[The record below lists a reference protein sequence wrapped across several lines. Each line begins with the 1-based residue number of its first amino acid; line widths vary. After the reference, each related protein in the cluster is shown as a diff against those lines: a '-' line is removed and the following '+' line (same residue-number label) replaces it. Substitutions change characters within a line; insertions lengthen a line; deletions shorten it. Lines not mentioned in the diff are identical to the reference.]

1 MVQDP
6 RRRLEMLRLAGG
18 FAVGWFALA
27 AAHGAEI
34 IEAAD
39 PLCRL
44 QLTGPIETGDA
55 DRLSDLLYPLDL
67 SYERLCL
74 DSPGG
79 SFMEAVALAEM
90 LYRRGIVTVVGD
102 GMACLGACGFVFM
115 GGHEVEW
122 VFSTRVLGARDD
134 WPPPE
139 RILHAGGTLSF
150 AVTAGADDHAG
161 DTLAAIRRLLTT
173 DTDSSPGAPL
183 VSPDLMALAILATS
197 ETPLLVDTIDKA
209 RRWGIEIAPVE
220 SDGNSAFTNP

>member
-1 MVQDP
+1 
-6 RRRLEMLRLAGG
+6 MLRLAGG
-18 FAVGWFALA
+18 VSVGWFALS
-27 AAHGAEI
+27 AAHCAEI
-34 IEAAD
+34 IAATD

-44 QLTGPIETGDA
+44 QFTGSIEAGDA
-55 DRLSDLLYPLDL
+55 HRLSDRLYPLDL

-79 SFMEAVALAEM
+79 SFTEAVALAEM

-122 VFSTRVLGARDD
+122 VFSTRVRGARDD

-139 RILHAGGTLSF
+139 RILHAGGILGF
-150 AVTAGADDHAG
+150 AVTAGADDDAG
-161 DTLAAIRRLLTT
+161 ETLVAIRRLLEP
-173 DTDSSPGAPL
+173 DTDSSSGAPL
-183 VSPDLMALAILATS
+183 VSPDLMALALGTS
-197 ETPLLVDTIDKA
+197 ETPVLVDTIDKA
-209 RRWGIEIAPVE
+209 LRWGIEIAPFE